1 MSNPEISPKTA
12 PSLVLPPGK
21 VICQVSAVDTTA
33 NLAVPSDTLVQPP
46 IPGHELMNFP
56 TIAFLIT
63 HPSGDQVMFDLGTRK
78 DFWNLP
84 PPTAAIIDAKIP
96 GINIKKNVIDI
107 LVEGRVDPKK
117 LRAAIISHWHF
128 DHVGDPSTFPETM
141 EFIVGPGFS
150 RDFLPGYPTVEGSP
164 FFEGNFKDR
173 KVNELSFSDLVVAG
187 YRAVDYF
194 GDGSLYILDTP
205 GHAVG
210 HISALVR
217 TTVDT
222 FAFLGGDICHFGGS
236 FRPTQ
241 YTPMP
246 AELSPADIIP
256 HYRQAAPFACS
267 LFTACHPDQSNA
279 RTSPYYQPRSGEGS
293 WYIDPPTAAKSIEGL
308 TVVDADE
315 KVLVLIAHD
324 PGLLHTLPFFPNVL
338 LKSFYNKHPET
349 MASTYYAWAVVEH
362 GKPLQKIEL
371 PIPEPTGTEILI
383 KVSHCSVCHSDLH
396 FWEGSYDLGGGK
408 KMHVKDRGAT
418 LPRALGHEI
427 VGTVTKLGPDVDA
440 NTFPVSVGDSRAVY
454 PWVGCQNCGRCEDE
468 HDNLCLAQ
476 KTRVDYGN
484 VEPSL
489 ACTFGCSGLTV
500 LSSIKK
506 LMPLKP
512 HEPILLIGAGGVGL
526 TEISMLKA
534 LGHKNIISA
543 DISPEK
549 RAAALKAGATAVVDS
564 AAQEAFDRIIEA
576 AGGPLPGAIDFV
588 ACKQTAELALA
599 CVGKGG
605 KVIAVGLVGG
615 EMSISM
621 VPFTFTCKSLIGN
634 ITGNPQHMR
643 EVSELARSGRLE
655 SIPITE
661 VPWEQANKAIQR
673 LAEGKMALRSLELD
687 CTTPVSLA
695 RNASQNAMASTR
707 HVANVKSAV
716 FNASINNGDFEGL
729 ARGIKSYHHSLS
741 KANP

>member
-63 HPSGDQVMFDLGTRK
+63 HHSGDHVMFDLGTRK

-84 PPTAAIIDAKIP
+84 PPTAAIIDTKIP
-96 GINIKKNVIDI
+96 G
-107 LVEGRVDPKK
+107 GVDLKK

-173 KVNELSFSDLVVAG
+173 KINELSFSDLVVAG

-279 RTSPYYQPRSGEGS
+279 RRSPYYQPRSGEGS

-324 PGLLHTLPFFPNVL
+324 PGLLYTLPFFPHGEINDW
-338 LKSFYNKHPET
+338 YNAGWKKGLR
-349 MASTYYAWAVVEH
+349 WAF
-362 GKPLQKIEL
+362 LDEL
-371 PIPEPTGTEILI
+371 PVPG
-383 KVSHCSVCHSDLH
+383 
-396 FWEGSYDLGGGK
+396 
-408 KMHVKDRGAT
+408 
-418 LPRALGHEI
+418 
-427 VGTVTKLGPDVDA
+427 
-440 NTFPVSVGDSRAVY
+440 
-454 PWVGCQNCGRCEDE
+454 
-468 HDNLCLAQ
+468 
-476 KTRVDYGN
+476 KTRKFLVDGTYKDG
-484 VEPSL
+484 V
-489 ACTFGCSGLTV
+489 CV
-500 LSSIKK
+500 KK
-506 LMPLKP
+506 LDL
-512 HEPILLIGAGGVGL
+512 A
-526 TEISMLKA
+526 
-534 LGHKNIISA
+534 SA
-543 DISPEK
+543 D
-549 RAAALKAGATAVVDS
+549 
-564 AAQEAFDRIIEA
+564 
-576 AGGPLPGAIDFV
+576 
-588 ACKQTAELALA
+588 
-599 CVGKGG
+599 
-605 KVIAVGLVGG
+605 
-615 EMSISM
+615 
-621 VPFTFTCKSLIGN
+621 
-634 ITGNPQHMR
+634 
-643 EVSELARSGRLE
+643 
-655 SIPITE
+655 
-661 VPWEQANKAIQR
+661 
-673 LAEGKMALRSLELD
+673 
-687 CTTPVSLA
+687 
-695 RNASQNAMASTR
+695 
-707 HVANVKSAV
+707 
-716 FNASINNGDFEGL
+716 
-729 ARGIKSYHHSLS
+729 
-741 KANP
+741 